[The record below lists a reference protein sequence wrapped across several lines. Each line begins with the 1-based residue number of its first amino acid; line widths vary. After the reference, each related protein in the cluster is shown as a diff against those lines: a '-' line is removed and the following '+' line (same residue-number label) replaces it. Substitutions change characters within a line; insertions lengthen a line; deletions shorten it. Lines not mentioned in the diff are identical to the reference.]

1 MISKKWTGSVLAILF
16 RIVIEVYLLPEVG
29 CRLFD
34 IERELGGSGGG
45 F

>member
-1 MISKKWTGSVLAILF
+1 MSKKWTGSSLAISF
-16 RIVIEVYLLPEVG
+16 RVVVEDEFLPEVG

-34 IERELGGSGGG
+34 IETDLGGSGRG